1 MGMDACIL
9 CIGPYKKELVR
20 FLDYPADFY
29 GETTKGA
36 MVTST
41 LLPCDTT
48 RQSVKLAKALGIHPW
63 NFDKHWI
70 KSPNQI
76 NWKALHELE
85 ESCSWD
91 LENIDGL
98 RAFFEN
104 KFIVLF
110 MPNG

>member
-1 MGMDACIL
+1 MGMRSYVL
-9 CIGPYKKELVR
+9 CIGPYKEKLVR

-41 LLPCDTT
+41 LVLCETS
-48 RQSVKLAKALGIHPW
+48 RQSRELAETLGIHPW
-63 NFDKHWI
+63 DFEKHWI

-76 NWKALHELE
+76 NWKALHKLK
-85 ESCSWD
+85 ESRSWD

-104 KFIVLF
+104 KFIILF